1 MVSILHRSQHDFA
14 VARCHGPQGSQMGN
28 GVAHVGNTMYFPFH
42 PFRCFILRG
51 GGSRS
56 SLWWAGI
63 HEHSERDD
71 GAQGVEQFDL
81 ESVDSFASN
90 VSQHMFSS
98 WCIEDPFMIKHDKP
112 KVGSILCRESNLIQT
127 PNIFI
132 LAAQTVPQI
141 FVDGK
146 IIPGWD
152 LRCQRCQWCHALCE
166 YWVSPDKKQK
176 TTTSPRR

>member
-14 VARCHGPQGSQMGN
+14 VARCHGPQGSWWET
-28 GVAHVGNTMYFPFH
+28 VSRTWVSHHVFPVSLFHSQVVEADHRSDELEFMNTLKGMTE
-42 PFRCFILRG
+42 LKVW
-51 GGSRS
+51 SRMK
-56 SLWWAGI
+56 LWLGI
-63 HEHSERDD
+63 SW
-71 GAQGVEQFDL
+71 QL
-81 ESVDSFASN
+81 CLL
-90 VSQHMFSS
+90 SQHMFSS